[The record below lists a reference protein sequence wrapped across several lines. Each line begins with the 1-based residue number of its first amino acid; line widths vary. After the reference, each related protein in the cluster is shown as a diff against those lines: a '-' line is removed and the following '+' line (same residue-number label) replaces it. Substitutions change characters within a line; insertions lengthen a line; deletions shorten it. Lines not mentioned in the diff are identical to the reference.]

1 MRNYESYSAYE
12 FDTLTEG
19 SKIKLEHDVYC
30 NDTDMSDL
38 IGKSVEELNAM
49 YEECLRIKKRALKKD
64 DRIDSKCKNLKK

>member
-49 YEECLRIKKRALKKD
+49 HEEC
-64 DRIDSKCKNLKK
+64 